1 MNILLNMQNQ
11 ERVLTN
17 RLGTGKIWLVKW
29 RGASM
34 PFQEK
39 EWMVWMEERYNP
51 DLITLSD
58 EEGKEFTFEVLDA
71 VETEDGQYLAMIPNV
86 EQPED
91 LLEEETSSL
100 VILKAIEQDGE
111 MYYEEIED
119 DAEYES
125 VAAIFTDRL
134 QDAFEIQEE

>member
-1 MNILLNMQNQ
+1 
-11 ERVLTN
+11 
-17 RLGTGKIWLVKW
+17 
-29 RGASM
+29 
-34 PFQEK
+34 
-39 EWMVWMEERYNP
+39 MEEQYNP

-111 MYYEEIED
+111 MYYEKIED

>member
-1 MNILLNMQNQ
+1 
-11 ERVLTN
+11 
-17 RLGTGKIWLVKW
+17 
-29 RGASM
+29 
-34 PFQEK
+34 
-39 EWMVWMEERYNP
+39 MEEQYNP

-71 VETEDGQYLAMIPNV
+71 VETEDRQYLAMIPNV